1 MAYRVMANRTKRA
14 DISKC
19 LRVVNFYF
27 SRWRGGNY
35 KGDSNRR
42 ALIKQIIDKGNEKE
56 Y

>member
-1 MAYRVMANRTKRA
+1 MTYRVMANRTKRA

-19 LRVVNFYF
+19 IRVVNFYF
-27 SRWRGGNY
+27 SLSRWGIY
-35 KGDSNRR
+35 KGGSNRI